1 MDLEIDYKYTTM
13 PLDNNFGDKIFHSKV
28 VWNTEFAWLPHRC
41 QLSNRIIWLEFAV
54 RGTAIYTGP
63 GEPVI
68 EHRWYNSQQ
77 HLIWLLKK

>member
-1 MDLEIDYKYTTM
+1 MDLELDYKYSM
-13 PLDNNFGDKIFHSKV
+13 PLDSNFGDRIFHSKV
-28 VWNTEFAWLPHRC
+28 IWKTEFAWLPHRC
-41 QLSNRIIWLEFAV
+41 QLSRKIVWLETAV

-68 EHRWYNSQQ
+68 EYRWHNSQE